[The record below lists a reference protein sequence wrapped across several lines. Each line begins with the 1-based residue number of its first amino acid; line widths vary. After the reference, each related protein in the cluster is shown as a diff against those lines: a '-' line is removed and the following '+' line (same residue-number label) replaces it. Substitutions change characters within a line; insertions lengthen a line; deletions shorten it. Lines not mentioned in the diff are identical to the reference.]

1 MLQQSLQAK
10 LSLALSSV
18 VLVSAVIVG
27 TVISYQKASAIHAH
41 AEDLAKSHVGEL
53 VHLLETTDVLMSER
67 VTGAMNLLKDRA
79 RAMGEPN
86 LVEPVDLMGEPVPDL
101 RMGYVS
107 QVQIYTLV
115 DEVTRIAGGTASL
128 FVKKGSDFVR
138 VTTNVMADGK
148 RAIGTRLDPQGKAIV
163 ALRNGQPFYGEVD
176 VLGKPFLTAY
186 EPMRDAN
193 GDIIGAWYFGY
204 QADLKTLDATLQS
217 SRVLE
222 NGVVLLTDDRGRVR
236 GYTQGADK
244 THVEQLAKG
253 EIDGWVTHRVAFA
266 PWGFTAIAAYS
277 LAEVEAAVSG
287 QIVGVV
293 VVTLLV
299 SVVVLLMIYWQIQRL
314 VIRPLANA
322 VACAEHIAE
331 GRLDQ
336 TIRADSQDE
345 VGRLIQALSKMQQ
358 SLRQFMQEMA
368 RASDQVAQASTELSS
383 VTTETQRRVDDQRS
397 RTDQVA
403 TAMTEMSATVSD
415 VASNALAAAEATQS
429 AEQEAD
435 RVQHNVSATVNAI
448 QTLASEINQ
457 AAEVMRMLAEDSD
470 RIGSVLDVIRNIAG
484 QTNLLALNAAI
495 EAARAGEQGRGFAV
509 VADEVR
515 TLASRTQTST
525 EEIQAMIQRLQS
537 GTQNAVARVES
548 GHVMARSSVEQVNAM
563 SRSLDAITEAVSR
576 INLMNTQVAS
586 AAEEQSVVAEDVN
599 RNILHITE
607 VAEVTSEN
615 AERTSTAAQ
624 QLGGLASDLRQMIH
638 RYRV

>member
-10 LSLALSSV
+10 LSLALASV
-18 VLVSAVIVG
+18 VLASALIVG
-27 TVISYQKASAIHAH
+27 TVISYQKASAIHEH
-41 AEDLAKSHVGEL
+41 ADELAKSHVGEL

-67 VTGAMNLLKDRA
+67 VTGAMSLLKDRA
-79 RAMGEPN
+79 RAMGEPA
-86 LVEPVDLMGEPVPDL
+86 LAESVDLLGEPVPDL
-101 RMGYVS
+101 RFGYTS
-107 QVQIYTLV
+107 QVQIFTLV
-115 DEVTRIAGGTASL
+115 DEVTRIAGGTATL

-138 VTTNVMADGK
+138 VTTNVMTDGK
-148 RAIGTRLDPQGKAIV
+148 RAIGTRLDPHGKAIV
-163 ALRNGQPFYGEVD
+163 ALRNGQPFYGQVD
-176 VLGKPFLTAY
+176 ILGNPFLTAY

-193 GDIIGAWYFGY
+193 GDIIGAWYVGY
-204 QADLKTLDATLQS
+204 KADMKTLEATLQS
-217 SRVLE
+217 SRIRQG
-222 NGVVLLTDDRGRVR
+222 GVVLLADDRGRVR
-236 GYTQGADK
+236 GHTQGADK
-244 THVEQLAKG
+244 THIEQLAKG
-253 EIDGWVTHRVAFA
+253 EVDGWVTHRTAFA
-266 PWGFTAIAAYS
+266 PWGYTAIAAYP
-277 LAEVEAAVSG
+277 LAEVEAAVTD
-287 QIVGVV
+287 QILGVV

-322 VACAEHIAE
+322 VACAERIAE

-345 VGRLIQALSKMQQ
+345 VGRLIQALGKMQQ

-368 RASDQVAQASTELSS
+368 RASDHVAQAATDLSS
-383 VTTETQRRVDDQRS
+383 VTAETQRRVEDQRS

-435 RVQHNVSATVNAI
+435 RVQQNVSATVSAI
-448 QTLASEINQ
+448 QNLANEINQ

-525 EEIQAMIQRLQS
+525 EEIQSMIQRLQS

-615 AERTSTAAQ
+615 AERTSTSAQ

>member
-27 TVISYQKASAIHAH
+27 ALVSYQKTSAIHQH
-41 AEDLAKSHVGEL
+41 ADEMAKSRLGEL

-67 VTGAMNLLKDRA
+67 VTGAMNLLKDRG

-86 LVEPVDLMGEPVPDL
+86 LTEPVDLLGEQVSDL
-101 RMGYVS
+101 RMGYTS
-107 QVQIYTLV
+107 QVQIFTLV
-115 DEVTRIAGGTASL
+115 DEVTRIAGGTATL
-128 FVKKGSDFVR
+128 FVKKDSDFVR
-138 VTTNVMADGK
+138 VTTNVMTDGK

-163 ALRNGQPFYGEVD
+163 ALRNGQPFYGQVD
-176 VLGKPFLTAY
+176 ILGNPFLTAY
-186 EPMRDAN
+186 EPMRN
-193 GDIIGAWYFGY
+193 GSGDIIGAWYVGY
-204 QADLKTLDATLQS
+204 KADLKTLEATLQS
-217 SRVLE
+217 SRIRQD
-222 NGVVLLTDDRGRVR
+222 GIVLLADDRGRVR
-236 GYTQGADK
+236 GHTQGADK
-244 THVEQLAKG
+244 AHVEQLVKG
-253 EIDGWVTHRVAFA
+253 AVDGWVTHRVAFA
-266 PWGFTAIAAYS
+266 PWGYTAIAAYP
-277 LAEVEAAVSG
+277 LAEVDAAVNE
-287 QIVGVV
+287 QILGVV
-293 VVTLLV
+293 VVTVLV

-322 VACAEHIAE
+322 VECAERIAE

-336 TIRADSQDE
+336 TIRTDSQDE

-368 RASDQVAQASTELSS
+368 RASDHVAQAATDLSS
-383 VTTETQRRVDDQRS
+383 VTAETQRRVDDQRS

-415 VASNALAAAEATQS
+415 VASNAMAAAEATQS

-435 RVQHNVSATVNAI
+435 RVQQNVSATVDAI
-448 QTLASEINQ
+448 QTLANEINQ

-525 EEIQAMIQRLQS
+525 EEIQSMIQKLQS

-615 AERTSTAAQ
+615 AERTSTSAQ

>member
-10 LSLALSSV
+10 LSLALASV
-18 VLVSAVIVG
+18 VLASALIVG
-27 TVISYQKASAIHAH
+27 TVISYQKASAIHEH
-41 AEDLAKSHVGEL
+41 AEELAKSRLGEL

-79 RAMGEPN
+79 RAMGEPS
-86 LVEPVDLMGEPVPDL
+86 LAEPVDLLGETVPDL
-101 RMGYVS
+101 RFGYTS
-107 QVQIYTLV
+107 QVQIFTLV
-115 DEVTRIAGGTASL
+115 DEVTRIAGGTATL

-138 VTTNVMADGK
+138 VTTNVMSDGK
-148 RAIGTRLDPQGKAIV
+148 RAVGTRLDPLGKAIV
-163 ALRNGQPFYGEVD
+163 ALRNGQPFYGQVD
-176 VLGKPFLTAY
+176 ILGNPFLTAY

-193 GDIIGAWYFGY
+193 GDIIGAWYVGY
-204 QADLKTLDATLQS
+204 KADMKTLEATLES
-217 SRVLE
+217 SRIRQA
-222 NGVVLLTDDRGRVR
+222 GVVLLADDRGRVR
-236 GYTQGADK
+236 GHTQGADK
-244 THVEQLAKG
+244 AHIEQLAKG
-253 EIDGWVTHRVAFA
+253 EVDGWVTHRAAFA
-266 PWGFTAIAAYS
+266 PWGYTAIAAYP
-277 LAEVEAAVSG
+277 LAEVEAAVMD
-287 QIVGVV
+287 QILGVV

-299 SVVVLLMIYWQIQRL
+299 SVVVLLMIYWQMQRL

-322 VACAEHIAE
+322 VACAERIAE

-336 TIRADSQDE
+336 TIRTDSQDE
-345 VGRLIQALSKMQQ
+345 VGRLIQALGKMQQ

-368 RASDQVAQASTELSS
+368 RASDHVAQAATDLSS
-383 VTTETQRRVDDQRS
+383 VTAETQRRVEDQRS

-435 RVQHNVSATVNAI
+435 RVQQNVSATVNAI
-448 QTLASEINQ
+448 QSLASEINQ

-525 EEIQAMIQRLQS
+525 EEIQSMIQRLQS

-615 AERTSTAAQ
+615 AERTSMSAQ
-624 QLGGLASDLRQMIH
+624 QLGGLASDLRQLIH

>member
-236 GYTQGADK
+236 GHTQGADK

>member
-1 MLQQSLQAK
+1 MLQRSLQAK

-18 VLVSAVIVG
+18 VLLSAVIVG
-27 TVISYQKASAIHAH
+27 TIVSYGKADAIREHA
-41 AEDLAKSHVGEL
+41 DQLAQNRLGEL
-53 VHLLETTDVLMSER
+53 VHLLETTDALMSER
-67 VTGAMNLLKDRA
+67 VTSAMSLLKDRG

-86 LVEPVDLMGEPVPDL
+86 LAEPVDLLGEQVTDL
-101 RMGYVS
+101 RMGDAS

-115 DEVTRIAGGTASL
+115 DEVTRIAGGTATL
-128 FVKKGSDFVR
+128 FVKKGNEFVR
-138 VTTNVMADGK
+138 VSTNVMADGK
-148 RAIGTRLDPQGKAIV
+148 RAIGTRLDPQGKAVV
-163 ALRNGQPFYGEVD
+163 ALRNGQPFYGQVD
-176 VLGKPFLTAY
+176 ILGNPFLTAY
-186 EPMRDAN
+186 ELMRDAN
-193 GDIIGAWYFGY
+193 GDVIGAWYVGY
-204 QADLKTLDATLQS
+204 KADLKTLETTLET
-217 SRVLE
+217 SRIRQQ
-222 NGVVLLTDDRGRVR
+222 GVVLLVDDRGRVR
-236 GYTQGADK
+236 GHTLGADK
-244 THVEQLAKG
+244 AHIEQLAKG
-253 EIDGWVTHRVAFA
+253 EVPGWVIHRVGFA
-266 PWGFTAIAAYS
+266 PWGYTAVAAYPE
-277 LAEVEAAVSG
+277 AEVDAAI
-287 QIVGVV
+287 QEQMLGVIIA
-293 VVTLLV
+293 TLLV
-299 SVVVLLMIYWQIQRL
+299 SGLVLAMIYWQIQRL
-314 VIRPLANA
+314 VIRPLAHA
-322 VACAEHIAE
+322 VTCAEQIAE

-336 TIRADSQDE
+336 VVRTDSQDE
-345 VGRLIQALSKMQQ
+345 VGRLIQALGKMQQ
-358 SLRQFMQEMA
+358 SLRQFMQEMG
-368 RASDQVAQASTELSS
+368 RASDHVAQAATELSS
-383 VTTETQRRVDDQRS
+383 VTVETQRRVEDQRS

-429 AEQEAD
+429 AEHEAD
-435 RVQHNVSATVNAI
+435 RVQQNVTATVNAI
-448 QTLASEINQ
+448 QGLATEINQ

-525 EEIQAMIQRLQS
+525 EEIQTMIQRLQS

-563 SRSLDAITEAVSR
+563 SRSLVAITDAVSR

-586 AAEEQSVVAEDVN
+586 AAEEQSVVADDVN

-624 QLGGLASDLRQMIH
+624 QLGGLANDLRQLIY